1 MKRYITVIL
10 ISLTSILANG
20 SQTNLTNNSHPSIQE
35 TFIKW
40 DKATHCL
47 LIDQTKIHIGIDA
60 IFGYY
65 TNEAQYASYGLETQI
80 FKYSKI
86 VVPISINYKNFF
98 ASIDF
103 APFYDSI
110 KAEEPL
116 TKIPPPTPNQQRNIY
131 INFDWY
137 KNLGTRNYYLGRI
150 PIIEAYAG
158 YQPAQ
163 HHKFTIGRI
172 KNEVGLTDSITP
184 WSDDGLFSPMSYWLS
199 RDLYSGIAY
208 LYESNYVNLNAKVFS
223 GNNPMKGYANYLNH
237 IQTPNLKANNTG
249 SYSLNIDINVKNLL
263 NLDNKI
269 NIIFGIIKNT
279 LSSTWNK
286 TILPKPD
293 GKRRNDVYAVGTII
307 SLPINDA
314 FSAEIFS
321 QYTWYLSGLSEAS
334 NQNDYKNNRF
344 RDITQSGYFIGTNL
358 IYKDLSIAYTYE
370 NFDRFDSNIY
380 DLFLNNHIPN
390 KYTLKALQDLKQ
402 SSHIISIKYVL
413 NNYTSININYHH
425 IYNPLKWT
433 SYIMDSHQDCRFS
446 LTLHIKFD

>member
-1 MKRYITVIL
+1 MKRFVIIIF
-10 ISLTSILANG
+10 ISLTPMLANG
-20 SQTNLTNNSHPSIQE
+20 LQTNLTNNSQPSLQE

-47 LIDQTKIHIGIDA
+47 IINQAKIHIGIDA

-80 FKYSKI
+80 FKYSTI
-86 VVPISINYKNFF
+86 VIPVNINYENFF

-103 APFYDSI
+103 APLYDSI

-116 TKIPPPTPNQQRNIY
+116 VSISPPVPNQQRNIY

-137 KNLGTRNYYLGRI
+137 KNLGTKNYYLGSV
-150 PIIEAYAG
+150 PIIEAYLG

-184 WSDDGLFSPMSYWLS
+184 WGDDGLFSPMSYWLS

-208 LYESNYVNLNAKVFS
+208 LYESHYVNLNAKVFS

-263 NLDNKI
+263 NLNNKT
-269 NIIFGIIKNT
+269 NIIFGVMKNT
-279 LSSTWNK
+279 LSSTWDK
-286 TILPKPD
+286 TILPKAD

-334 NQNDYKNNRF
+334 NQNDHKSKRF
-344 RDITQSGYFIGTNL
+344 KDITQSGYFIGANL
-358 IYKDLSIAYTYE
+358 IYKDFSIAYTYE

-380 DLFLNNHIPN
+380 DLFLNKHIPN
-390 KYTLKALQDLKQ
+390 TYTLKTLQNLKQ
-402 SSHIISIKYVL
+402 SSHIINIKYVL

-433 SYIMDSHQDCRFS
+433 SYIMDARQDCRFS
-446 LTLHIKFD
+446 LTLNIKFD